1 MPNLFRVEP
10 PMNPSPS
17 QDNVIANTQLLKNT
31 VGFTCKNLFGI
42 SPYNNLA
49 IFGDS
54 QGAYI
59 NSQTNGVSYLA
70 HVEKN
75 KDYTVSKNSGVGD
88 SFIIAG
94 FATQPTIPNTTPE
107 TNSEVIIDDSSLNS
121 YTFNSDD
128 YEYIAFTVNK
138 TTSGTLTDIQAMI
151 CDANLLDKSYEQRHD
166 SVDNLKQNKNLS
178 SALNIN
184 GTTVTTVESALS
196 ALNSFVSKLNA
207 PLITTG
213 LTVTDNTVRI
223 VAGGY
228 KTFGN
233 MTYVQIVLEV
243 SSSTAYNFNTSI
255 VSGFPAPN
263 SWNVPLSVTPS
274 VAFITEGMG
283 TPIGVEMSVVGS
295 ILFSKPSD
303 VSVGDYIKIIGWYQS
318 F

>member
-31 VGFTCKNLFGI
+31 VGFTCKNLFGV
-42 SPYNNLA
+42 SPYNGLA

-107 TNSEVIIDDSSLNS
+107 ANSEVIIDDSSLNS

-151 CDANLLDKSYEQRHD
+151 CDADLLDKSYEAPSVFGTVKDFITGISGTIKAVVSSIFYPVGTIYETLD
-166 SVDNLKQNKNLS
+166 SSFNPNTAWGGTWSKLENVFLYGSGEYSVGNTGGEKTHQLTTNEMPSHTHGYND
-178 SALNIN
+178 
-184 GTTVTTVESALS
+184 TTVIETLDLPYWRNGEGW
-196 ALNSFVSKLNA
+196 
-207 PLITTG
+207 G
-213 LTVTDNTVRI
+213 LTTDVNSTTTQSAGSGQAHNNMPPYI
-223 VAGGY
+223 VV
-228 KTFGN
+228 N
-233 MTYVQIVLEV
+233 IWRR
-243 SSSTAYNFNTSI
+243 TA
-255 VSGFPAPN
+255 
-263 SWNVPLSVTPS
+263 
-274 VAFITEGMG
+274 
-283 TPIGVEMSVVGS
+283 
-295 ILFSKPSD
+295 
-303 VSVGDYIKIIGWYQS
+303 
-318 F
+318 

>member
-17 QDNVIANTQLLKNT
+17 QDNVIANTQLLKET
-31 VGFTCKNLFGI
+31 VGFTCKNLFGT

-128 YEYIAFTVNK
+128 YEYIAFTINK
-138 TTSGTLTDIQAMI
+138 TTSGTLPDIQAMI
-151 CDANLLDKSYEQRHD
+151 CDANLLDKSYEAP
-166 SVDNLKQNKNLS
+166 SVFGTVKQQLD
-178 SALNIN
+178 L
-184 GTTVTTVESALS
+184 
-196 ALNSFVSKLNA
+196 LNS
-207 PLITTG
+207 PLTIQG
-213 LTVTDNTVRI
+213 LSFNYHNYI
-223 VAGGY
+223 NGGY
-228 KTFGN
+228 KYLSNNLVF
-233 MTYVQIVLEV
+233 VQLLVQHTG
-243 SSSTAYNFNTSI
+243 TAITNVP
-255 VSGFPAPN
+255 VSGLPPVKPN
-263 SWNVPLSVTPS
+263 EYGVLNLYVTEDYVTGIPKNYLVLVDNVLGVGRIYNP
-274 VAFITEGMG
+274 TEAG
-283 TPIGVEMSVVGS
+283 TGS
-295 ILFSKPSD
+295 QYLLFSGVYS
-303 VSVGDYIKIIGWYQS
+303 I
-318 F
+318 

>member
-17 QDNVIANTQLLKNT
+17 EDNVIANTQLLKNT
-31 VGFTCKNLFGI
+31 VGFTCKNLFEV

-75 KDYTVSKNSGVGD
+75 KDYTISKNSGVGD

-107 TNSEVIIDDSSLNS
+107 ANSEVIIDDSSLNS

-151 CDANLLDKSYEQRHD
+151 CDADLLDKSYEEP
-166 SVDNLKQNKNLS
+166 SVFGTVKQQLD
-178 SALNIN
+178 L
-184 GTTVTTVESALS
+184 
-196 ALNSFVSKLNA
+196 LNS
-207 PLITTG
+207 PLTTQG
-213 LTVTDNTVRI
+213 LSFHFHNYI
-223 VAGGY
+223 SGGY
-228 KTFGN
+228 KYLSNNLVFVQLLIQHTGTAVTN
-233 MTYVQIVLEV
+233 VPVSGLPPVKSNEYGTLSLYVTEDTIGG
-243 SSSTAYNFNTSI
+243 SSTNYLALVRNGQGIGQIYVTSDAGAR
-255 VSGFPAPN
+255 SQY
-263 SWNVPLSVTPS
+263 L
-274 VAFITEGMG
+274 
-283 TPIGVEMSVVGS
+283 
-295 ILFSKPSD
+295 LFSGVYS
-303 VSVGDYIKIIGWYQS
+303 I
-318 F
+318 